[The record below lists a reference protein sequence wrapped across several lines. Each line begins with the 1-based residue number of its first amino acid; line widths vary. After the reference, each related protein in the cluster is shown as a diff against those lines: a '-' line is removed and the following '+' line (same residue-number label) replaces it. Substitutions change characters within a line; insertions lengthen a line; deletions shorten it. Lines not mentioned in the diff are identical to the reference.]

1 MLNIAKP
8 RAGQSI
14 LISGLGGVGYAALF
28 AATSLEMQ
36 TIIAVDLIDSRL
48 VSSIRST
55 LNALISLQTKAKEHG
70 ATHTINAKNVNTTE
84 EVMKLTNGKG
94 VDYAVEATGVARAA
108 EAAFFSLGKRGK
120 MVSSFCKCAELAHAS
135 NRCKSETTLLETYL
149 SL

>member
-1 MLNIAKP
+1 
-8 RAGQSI
+8 
-14 LISGLGGVGYAALF
+14 
-28 AATSLEMQ
+28 MQ

-70 ATHTINAKNVNTTE
+70 ATHTINAKAVDTTE

-94 VDYAVEATGVARAA
+94 VDYAIEATGVARAA

-120 MVSSFCKCAELAHAS
+120 MVCSLCSMIELAYAS
-135 NRCKSETTLLETYL
+135 DKVQIGDNAAGNL
-149 SL
+149 SLPVSLQCWCSKGLTHQIARRLSLSLSHNRRMR